1 MIITHFNCIVLR
13 LVTKPSMLAERVNVV
28 DLGYILSAHKY
39 TSLHKQKE
47 IYHREKLSK
56 IPLFAYLVPS

>member
-13 LVTKPSMLAERVNVV
+13 QATKPSMLAELVDAV
-28 DLGYILSAHKY
+28 DLGYMLSDHKY
-39 TSLHKQKE
+39 TSPHKQKE
-47 IYHREKLSK
+47 IHHPEKLIK